1 MWSLLLAATN
11 STHMLSLEPLRLV
24 QSHISATLP
33 DGGGPDTRQP
43 PAHRL
48 SQTRLALPPISK
60 ISSRL
65 ILYYVGKF
73 SLGAFVSGGGRLRG
87 WRRSW
92 TSRDFIGVW
101 TGGGHPPIHRHHS
114 KGTNCRLHRPRHPS
128 PPIDTLRTSPAE
140 LKQDT

>member
-73 SLGAFVSGGGRLRG
+73 SPGAFVSGGGDYG
-87 WRRSW
+87 A
-92 TSRDFIGVW
+92 
-101 TGGGHPPIHRHHS
+101 GGDHGPQEILSVSGLVEVIHRS
-114 KGTNCRLHRPRHPS
+114 IDAIQRV
-128 PPIDTLRTSPAE
+128 PIVGCIVPDTLPLLSIPFVLARPN
-140 LKQDT
+140 